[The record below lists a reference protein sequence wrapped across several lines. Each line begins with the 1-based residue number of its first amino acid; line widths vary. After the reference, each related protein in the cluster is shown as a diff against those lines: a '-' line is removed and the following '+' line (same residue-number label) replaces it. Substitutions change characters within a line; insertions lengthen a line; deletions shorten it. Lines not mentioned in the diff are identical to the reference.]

1 MFSSILLL
9 AASAVGSNYGWEPLT
24 EGGMK
29 YIFQFELKE
38 LEEAQK
44 AGAEL
49 GSEIPSKVGDVR
61 AISIRLGSGPL
72 PQTDAPLNKE
82 LKFPP
87 ADSANRDR
95 SAPDRAAQVGRDA
108 KTQNI
113 PWPPPL
119 LNNPSAKPLASQ
131 AGYSEP
137 ADTPKASKE
146 SKTAATPPAAGEP
159 GKPWLPLTGVSLALC
174 ASLGGNAYL
183 LWIFAELRKRYRAA
197 LVK

>member
-9 AASAVGSNYGWEPLT
+9 AASAVGSNYGWEPLP

-29 YIFQFELKE
+29 YIFQFDLKE
-38 LEEAQK
+38 LEDAQK

-72 PQTDAPLNKE
+72 PQIDAPLNKD

-87 ADSANRDR
+87 ADSANREKLT
-95 SAPDRAAQVGRDA
+95 PDRAAQVGRDA
-108 KTQNI
+108 KPQNSAG
-113 PWPPPL
+113 PPPL
-119 LNNPSAKPLASQ
+119 LNNPSAKLLASQ
-131 AGYSEP
+131 AGYNEP
-137 ADTPKASKE
+137 AEPSKASKE
-146 SKTAATPPAAGEP
+146 SKTAAIAPPAGEP
-159 GKPWLPLTGVSLALC
+159 AKPWWPLTGVSLALR

-183 LWIFAELRKRYRAA
+183 LWIFAELRKRYRAVLA
-197 LVK
+197 K